1 VNKPKVVLTEWGP
14 VTEIARQQ
22 AVINM
27 KLDPAKRQA
36 VLELLCKQ
44 MGSVAKGEMEFRARF
59 PELFEED
66 EKAER
71 DAS

>member
-14 VTEIARQQ
+14 VTESARVQ

-36 VLELLCKQ
+36 VLELLCKK
-44 MGSVAKGEMEFRARF
+44 MGSVSKGEMEFRERY
-59 PELFEED
+59 PELYEED
-66 EKAER
+66 EPS
-71 DAS
+71 AS

>member
-1 VNKPKVVLTEWGP
+1 MNKPKMVLTEWGP
-14 VTEIARQQ
+14 VTESARQQ

-44 MGSVAKGEMEFRARF
+44 MGSVAKGELEMKARY
-59 PELFEED
+59 PELYEHD
-66 EKAER
+66 
-71 DAS
+71 